1 MHDISL
7 ITTISAGLAVALVMG
22 LITHRIGLSPIVGY
36 LLAGVLVGPRT
47 PGFQADPKLAAQ
59 LAEMGVILLMFGVG
73 LHFHLKDLLAVR
85 KIAIP
90 GAIVQSL
97 AATLLGAVV
106 AFIFGWNLGAG
117 IVLGMAISVASTVV
131 LMRVLMD
138 ADMLNTPH
146 GHVAVGWLVVEDIF
160 TVLVLV
166 LLPAVVAS
174 QTSGEGGMAI
184 VVPLGKALLKLA
196 ALTALVLIGGG
207 KVIPWL
213 LARVA
218 RTRSREL
225 FTLAVLAV
233 AMGVAAGSYVLFDAS
248 MALGAFLA
256 GMVVGQSEVHHQ
268 AAADALPMRDA
279 FAVLFFVSVGMLFD
293 PRFLIQEPLLVL
305 SVMGIILIGKPL
317 AALFIVLFLGKP
329 VRTALTVALGLAQI
343 GEFSFILG
351 DLARSQKVLPDA
363 GSSVLVAGALLSI
376 TLNPML
382 FRSIDS
388 IETFLRNRPRIWA
401 LLNARNRQM
410 QDIPEAAPATEIDPS
425 QVRAVVVGY
434 GPVGRSLTR
443 ILRDFEIHPTIVE
456 MNVETVRNLS
466 AEGITAVYGD
476 AGRRDI
482 LEAAGIAHA
491 KYLVVTL
498 PDMAGR
504 MTVIATARMLNKD
517 VRILSRAHY
526 LGEKAM
532 LEEAGATDA
541 AYEEAEVAVSLA
553 EILLREIGVSNEEV
567 LMKTDRIRANMLGKH
582 HVQAV

>member
-7 ITTISAGLAVALVMG
+7 ITTISAGLAAALVMG

-36 LLAGVLVGPRT
+36 LIAGVLVGPHT
-47 PGFQADPKLAAQ
+47 PGFQANAALASQ
-59 LAEMGVILLMFGVG
+59 LAEIGVILLMFGVG

-85 KIAIP
+85 SVAVP

-97 AATLLGAVV
+97 AATALGAGV
-106 AFIFGWNLGAG
+106 AVLFGWNIGAG
-117 IVLGMAISVASTVV
+117 VVLGLAISVASTVV

-146 GHVAVGWLVVEDIF
+146 GHVAVGWLVVEDIL
-160 TVLVLV
+160 TVLMLV

-174 QTSGEGGMAI
+174 QASGESGMAL
-184 VVPLGKALLKLA
+184 VMPLGKALLKLA
-196 ALTALVLIGGG
+196 ALTALVLLGGG
-207 KVIPWL
+207 KIIPWVL
-213 LARVA
+213 GRVA

-233 AMGVAAGSYVLFDAS
+233 ALGVAAGSYLLFDVS

-256 GMVVGQSEVHHQ
+256 GMVVGQSDVHHQ

-279 FAVLFFVSVGMLFD
+279 FAVLFFVSVGMIFN
-293 PRFLIQEPLLVL
+293 PYFLMQEPLLVL
-305 SVMGIILIGKPL
+305 AVMGIILIGKPL
-317 AALFIVLFLGKP
+317 AALFIVLVLGKP
-329 VRTALTVALGLAQI
+329 VRMALTVALGLAQI

-351 DLARSQKVLPDA
+351 DLARDLKVLPEA
-363 GSSVLVAGALLSI
+363 GASVLVAGALFSI
-376 TLNPML
+376 TLNPLL
-382 FRSIDS
+382 FRSVDS
-388 IETFLRNRPRIWA
+388 IENYLRSKPRVWA
-401 LLNARNRQM
+401 LLNKRNRQM
-410 QDIPEAAPATEIDPS
+410 QDIPEAAPPAELDPS

-434 GPVGRSLTR
+434 GPVGKSLTR
-443 ILRDFEIHPTIVE
+443 ILRDFEIQPTIVE
-456 MNVETVRNLS
+456 MNVETVRKLS
-466 AEGITAVYGD
+466 AEGVTAVYGD

-491 KYLVVTL
+491 KYLLVTL

-504 MTVIATARMLNKD
+504 MAVIATARMLNQD

-526 LGEKAM
+526 LGERAM

-553 EILLREIGVSNEEV
+553 EILLREIGVSSDEMT
-567 LMKTDRIRANMLGKH
+567 LKTDRIRANMLGKH
-582 HVQAV
+582 HVSAV